1 MTDTQD
7 NLEPDNL
14 EAAMNHVAE
23 HLDPTVVPETGSEPG
38 SPATAQVL
46 IRTTYED
53 RERWKLAAERH
64 GLTMSD
70 FIRRAINEVTAE
82 TLDCSHPLNQ
92 RRWYPWAEFCLACG
106 QRLRG

>member
-1 MTDTQD
+1 MTDT
-7 NLEPDNL
+7 PDNL
-14 EAAMNHVAE
+14 EAAMHHVADHIE
-23 HLDPTVVPETGSEPG
+23 PTVTPETGSEPG

-53 RERWKLAAERH
+53 RERWKEAAERH

-70 FIRRAINEVTAE
+70 FLRTVINEAVSN
-82 TLDCSHPLNQ
+82 TLDCSHPMNQ

-106 QRLRG
+106 MRLRG

>member
-1 MTDTQD
+1 MTDT
-7 NLEPDNL
+7 PDNL

-23 HLDPTVVPETGSEPG
+23 HIEPTVAPDTGSEPG

-53 RERWKLAAERH
+53 RERWKTAAERH

-70 FIRRAINEVTAE
+70 FLRTVINEAVSN
-82 TLDCSHPLNQ
+82 TLDCNHPTNM

-106 QRLRG
+106 MRLRG

>member
-1 MTDTQD
+1 MTDFET
-7 NLEPDNL
+7 PDNL
-14 EAAMNHVAE
+14 DAAMNHVAE
-23 HLDPTVVPETGSEPG
+23 HLDHTISPDTGSEPG

-46 IRTTYED
+46 IRTTHED

-70 FIRRAINEVTAE
+70 FLRTVINDAVSA
-82 TLDCSHPLNQ
+82 TLDCQHPLSQ
-92 RRWYPWAEFCLACG
+92 RRWYPWAEFCLHCG